1 MARRIQESK
10 SGVKSRIID
19 AAWGLFSEK
28 GFEATTLNDI
38 IEAAG
43 VAKGTFYYYFRGKD
57 SLLTTLSVI
66 LDNYYAELDKE
77 LKDEDNAFDKL
88 MYLNYKMHT
97 MIGTKID
104 FSLMANLYSA
114 QLLRDDKGYLLDR
127 NRYYFRLIARIIEE
141 GQKRGEITTA
151 KTTEEIVRIYSL
163 CERALITDWCMHNGE
178 YSLGEFSKEY
188 MPMLFSEFR
197 GEKK

>member
-1 MARRIQESK
+1 
-10 SGVKSRIID
+10 
-19 AAWGLFSEK
+19 
-28 GFEATTLNDI
+28 
-38 IEAAG
+38 
-43 VAKGTFYYYFRGKD
+43 
-57 SLLTTLSVI
+57 
-66 LDNYYAELDKE
+66 
-77 LKDEDNAFDKL
+77 
-88 MYLNYKMHT
+88 MHT

-127 NRYYFRLIARIIEE
+127 NRYYFRLIARIIED
-141 GQKRGEITTA
+141 GQKKGEITTS

>member
-127 NRYYFRLIARIIEE
+127 NRYYFRLIARIIED
-141 GQKRGEITTA
+141 GQKKGEITTS

-163 CERALITDWCMHNGE
+163 CERALITDW
-178 YSLGEFSKEY
+178 
-188 MPMLFSEFR
+188 
-197 GEKK
+197 

>member
-10 SGVKSRIID
+10 SSVKSRIID

-88 MYLNYKMHT
+88 MYLNYKMNT

-127 NRYYFRLIARIIEE
+127 NRYYFRLIARIIED
-141 GQKRGEITTA
+141 GQKKGEITTS